1 MRVLQCSTFG
11 SNLIV
16 TVVKYV
22 CCVHWLTGVLN
33 RFWSLLNSDANTKAT
48 FMLPFLFHVILKY
61 ESYLYK
67 YISSIHFCGPTF
79 KYLDFN
85 LLKDG
90 CVTFLL
96 TLAIRMLTQQGLK
109 FLLGNYYLKAD
120 FELFK
125 AIYFWQCIFFLF
137 FSLTLFLCLFKM
149 KASQPCYLFGG
160 RAGKYRCF
168 MSVFVYIL
176 LRPFQAKQKTPGK
189 SPVVLGKKTI
199 RNTSSTSSNFQS
211 YSKKTILKY
220 KVVSNLYKNINE

>member
-48 FMLPFLFHVILKY
+48 FMLPFLF
-61 ESYLYK
+61 
-67 YISSIHFCGPTF
+67 CGPTF

-96 TLAIRMLTQQGLK
+96 TLAIRMLT
-109 FLLGNYYLKAD
+109 
-120 FELFK
+120 
-125 AIYFWQCIFFLF
+125 
-137 FSLTLFLCLFKM
+137 
-149 KASQPCYLFGG
+149 
-160 RAGKYRCF
+160 
-168 MSVFVYIL
+168 
-176 LRPFQAKQKTPGK
+176 
-189 SPVVLGKKTI
+189 
-199 RNTSSTSSNFQS
+199 
-211 YSKKTILKY
+211 
-220 KVVSNLYKNINE
+220 